1 MRTDAFKKNFVF
13 HRTPWVRMTVVAS
26 SKRWPWP
33 SSTRYLRG
41 FLISSRSHPLP
52 EIAHVCAR
60 VYWKIRRRGRSTS
73 VSSFGT
79 VQRYR
84 IKGKCRDRDS
94 LVTSRGARNFSF
106 LGTYELTIMPDA
118 VSPCMAGM
126 RCIYY
131 VSDAGPVRAY
141 AIGDGCISAPAI
153 AHLYARSTPVPAV
166 RTSCVSLHC
175 AES

>member
-1 MRTDAFKKNFVF
+1 MRELLEDPAEGESHQCVI
-13 HRTPWVRMTVVAS
+13 VRHGV
-26 SKRWPWP
+26 
-33 SSTRYLRG
+33 
-41 FLISSRSHPLP
+41 
-52 EIAHVCAR
+52 
-60 VYWKIRRRGRSTS
+60 KI
-73 VSSFGT
+73 
-79 VQRYR
+79 

-94 LVTSRGARNFSF
+94 LVTSRGGRNFSS

-118 VSPCMAGM
+118 VSSCTAGM

-153 AHLYARSTPVPAV
+153 AHLYARSTPTPAV